1 MIKLQEITMK
11 PETEM
16 SNKRTCLY
24 DRHVSLGAKISP
36 FGGFDM
42 PIQYSD
48 IISEHKAVRN
58 NCGVFDVSHMG
69 EITISGPDAE
79 RYVQYIFT
87 NDIENAPIGKIY
99 YGMMLYPDGGVVDDL
114 LVYKMDEQKFFLVV
128 NAANIDKDFD
138 WICQNK
144 AGYEIEVNNDSD
156 KYGQIAVQGPES
168 ENVMEH
174 ILGLDVKELSFYTFK
189 IVHICEQDVIISRT
203 GYTGEDG
210 FEIYASHEYI
220 IEMWDKLI
228 ESKKVVPC
236 GLGARDTLRFEV
248 GLPLYGQELS
258 KEISPVEAGLGMF
271 VKTEKSDFIGK
282 QAIVKQKAEGITCKL
297 IGLELDDK
305 AIPRHGYEV
314 ENMGK
319 VIGHV
324 TTGYNSISTGKSVAM
339 ALIETS
345 SAKIGTRLD
354 VRIHRKLHKATVV
367 KKKFYDKK
375 YKK

>member
-16 SNKRTCLY
+16 SNKMTCLY

-114 LVYKMDEQKFFLVV
+114 LVYKMDEQKFFFVV

-282 QAIVKQKAEGITCKL
+282 QAIVKQKAEGTTCKL